1 MNTTDDMSN
10 KYLIF
15 LLDQGRLAIGE
26 YISPEIMEAV
36 YFEQGFEY
44 SVGILEPDEYK
55 VIGAIDTLI

>member
-1 MNTTDDMSN
+1 MNTSDDMSN

-26 YISPEIMEAV
+26 YVAPEVVEAV